1 MIVYIDRLKEKTKT
15 LVALISNFSMV
26 TGYKANIQKSIAL
39 LHTSTEQMEIDLNNT
54 IPFLLA
60 APQ

>member
-39 LHTSTEQMEIDLNNT
+39 NYSRNGNRNLKLETQHDLC
-54 IPFLLA
+54 
-60 APQ
+60 